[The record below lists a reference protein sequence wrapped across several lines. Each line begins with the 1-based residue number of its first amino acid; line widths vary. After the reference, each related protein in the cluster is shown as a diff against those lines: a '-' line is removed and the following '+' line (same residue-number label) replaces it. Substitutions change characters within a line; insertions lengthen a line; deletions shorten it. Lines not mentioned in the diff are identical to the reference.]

1 VVVVAHLI
9 EQSHYDLKS
18 SASDDLGDYTCRGIM
33 YSGEEREIEEGGRKV
48 W

>member
-9 EQSHYDLKS
+9 EQSYYDLKS
-18 SASDDLGDYTCRGIM
+18 SASNDLGDYTYRGIM
-33 YSGEEREIEEGGRKV
+33 YSGEEREIEEGGRRM